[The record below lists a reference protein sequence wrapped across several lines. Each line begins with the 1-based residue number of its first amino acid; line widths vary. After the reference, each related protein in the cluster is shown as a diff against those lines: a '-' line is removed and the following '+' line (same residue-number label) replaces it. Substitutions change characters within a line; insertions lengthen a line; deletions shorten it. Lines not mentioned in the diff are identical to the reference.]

1 MPGPLPDPNRR
12 RRNAPTIP
20 TTNLSADGRQGDAP
34 DVPSWC
40 ELGVAGTAW
49 WAWAWATPQ
58 ALAWGT
64 NVGMEAWVARRAS
77 LEDDLAH
84 LERVDGLDLADLAAC
99 DNPKDMLNAIR
110 RVSSLA
116 TGRLSIVKE
125 MREMDDRLGL
135 TPKGLA
141 ALRWTIVT
149 PPTEAA
155 KPAKAAGNVTA
166 MDDRR
171 KRVAGAS

>member
-20 TTNLSADGRQGDAP
+20 TTNLSAAGRTEPAP
-34 DVPSWC
+34 AVPSWC
-40 ELGVAGTAW
+40 ELGAAGEAW

-64 NVGMEAWVARRAS
+64 NVGMESWVARRAS
-77 LEDDLAH
+77 LEDDLAALH
-84 LERVDGLDLADLAAC
+84 AVEGIDFAELGADQPDREFRQVVQRVAA
-99 DNPKDMLNAIR
+99 M
-110 RVSSLA
+110 A
-116 TGRLSIVKE
+116 TGRLSILKE

-135 TPKGLA
+135 TPKGFA
-141 ALRWTIVT
+141 ALRWTIV
-149 PPTEAA
+149 PAADEA
-155 KPAKAAGNVTA
+155 KPSKPDAANVTK
-166 MDDRR
+166 MSDRR